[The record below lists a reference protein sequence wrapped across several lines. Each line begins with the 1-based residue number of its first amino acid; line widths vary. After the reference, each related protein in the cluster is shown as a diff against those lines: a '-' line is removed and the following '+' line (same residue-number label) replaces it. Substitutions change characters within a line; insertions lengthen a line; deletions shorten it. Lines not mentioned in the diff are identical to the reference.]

1 MNRYLISILKD
12 NCFYVQAEVGLH
24 GKTINGKFKLD
35 TGCGYSTISY
45 RVLCNVSHNSALKYK
60 EQAILSGLKYQR
72 SYGVSDTEMIK
83 EKDRQLIM
91 EGRLAECT
99 ALKFTHENVR
109 MSLNGY
115 ELTHDIAVNYD
126 RTSNILIGMDILK
139 NFDFHCGISEM
150 TGEYIFLGCLKR
162 NLTQEYLEALRR
174 HFGYSKVT
182 ET

>member
-1 MNRYLISILKD
+1 MMNSYLLSVLKD
-12 NCFYVQAEVGLH
+12 NCFYMQSEVCLH
-24 GKTINGKFKLD
+24 GKTINGNFKLD

-45 RVLCNVSHNSALKYK
+45 RVLCNVSHNTALKYK
-60 EQAILSGLKYQR
+60 KQAITSGLRYQR

-83 EKDRQLIM
+83 EKDKQLIV
-91 EGRLAECT
+91 EGRLVECT

-139 NFDFHCGISEM
+139 DFDFHCGVSKMIDK
-150 TGEYIFLGCLKR
+150 YIF
-162 NLTQEYLEALRR
+162 
-174 HFGYSKVT
+174 
-182 ET
+182 